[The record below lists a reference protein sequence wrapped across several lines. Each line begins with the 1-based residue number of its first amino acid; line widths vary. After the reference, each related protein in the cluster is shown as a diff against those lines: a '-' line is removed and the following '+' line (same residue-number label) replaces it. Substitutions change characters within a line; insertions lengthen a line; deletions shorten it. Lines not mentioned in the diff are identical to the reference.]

1 MNCRFIFADVPLP
14 FLYEL
19 GDFLNFKLI
28 VSLLLTV
35 FFNALSQVLIKKG
48 VGGQIFSISLSGVWA
63 AATNKL
69 IVAGLLTQAVAFYCW
84 LRVLSSM
91 NLSVAF
97 PLMISIL
104 LLGILVSSVF
114 FLGERVTLVQG
125 MGVILLISGIFC
137 ITYR

>member
-1 MNCRFIFADVPLP
+1 MSFF
-14 FLYEL
+14 YEL

-69 IVAGLLTQAVAFYCW
+69 IVAGLLTQAVAFFCW

-114 FLGERVTLVQG
+114 FLGERVSLVQG

>member
-1 MNCRFIFADVPLP
+1 LSFF
-14 FLYEL
+14 YEL

-69 IVAGLLTQAVAFYCW
+69 IVAGLLTQAVAFFCW

-114 FLGERVTLVQG
+114 FLGERVSLVQG

>member
-1 MNCRFIFADVPLP
+1 M
-14 FLYEL
+14 
-19 GDFLNFKLI
+19 
-28 VSLLLTV
+28 SLLLTV

-48 VGGQIFSISLSGVWA
+48 VGDQTFAISLSGAWA
-63 AATNKL
+63 AVTNKL
-69 IVAGLLTQAVAFYCW
+69 IIAGIFAQAVAFYCW

-104 LLGILVSSVF
+104 LLGIFVSSVF
-114 FLGERVTLVQG
+114 FLGEHITIAQVF
-125 MGVILLISGIFC
+125 GVILIISGIFC